1 MHIPFR
7 PAVPSRSTV
16 EAKRRK
22 PKFGG
27 IASVLNM
34 SMLKPLWSILLQ
46 IALLMTSTDQS
57 TSLSAAAA
65 TSTTGPPT
73 PPIVYTIAGSDSGGG
88 AGIQADLHAIHAM
101 GCHGCSAITCLTAQ
115 NSCGVTGVH
124 APPVDFLRQQL
135 DALADDMP
143 PRAIKIGML
152 GSKELAVEV
161 GRFLRDIKSRVPAE
175 QEPPFV
181 VLDPVMI
188 TTSGHKLID
197 DEAKAAMIEHVFS
210 QADVLT
216 PNKFEAEA
224 LLGRELSSPEDVEA
238 GAREL
243 LEMGLKAVLIK
254 GGHSLA
260 ESRSATPLRPDL
272 NATVGY
278 AQDYFLSS
286 EPPLDKDGKERLCD
300 GCRGVWLRTDRFDS
314 DNTHGTG
321 CTLSSAIASALA
333 KGHQQRNMV
342 SATSGTGAAR
352 AIYAIDACCLA
363 KAYVTAGI
371 ARGVQLGKG
380 PGPVVHAE
388 FPSTHYT
395 YPSIVLEPKARTS
408 ETPAF
413 LPMTKASAKSTTG
426 SDGSAKHVLG
436 KILPIVDTSEWVER
450 LAKVKGMTDIQLRIK
465 NEKDPEKILATV
477 KRSQKACEA
486 AGVRLW
492 INDFWEAA
500 IEAGCFGVHLGQED
514 LTRCVDNGGLAKL
527 YERKMALGISTHSYA
542 ELSAAMGVRP
552 SYISLGPVFGT
563 KSKNVA
569 FDPQGLATVFKWQ
582 ELLDPDMPLVA
593 IGGINDQ
600 DTASKVKD
608 AGADCIAV
616 IGAVTKAND
625 VDAACQMLIDAM
637 E

>member
-1 MHIPFR
+1 MPR
-7 PAVPSRSTV
+7 P
-16 EAKRRK
+16 
-22 PKFGG
+22 
-27 IASVLNM
+27 I
-34 SMLKPLWSILLQ
+34 WSILLQ
-46 IALLMTSTDQS
+46 IVLLMSSTDQS

-65 TSTTGPPT
+65 AAASAASSNTGPPT

-88 AGIQADLHAIHAM
+88 AGIQADLHAIHSM

-115 NSCGVTGVH
+115 NSCGVAAVH
-124 APPVDFLRQQL
+124 APPVEFLRQQL
-135 DALADDMP
+135 DVLADDLP

-152 GSKELAVEV
+152 GTKELAVEV
-161 GRFLRDIKSRVPAE
+161 GRFLRDIKSRVGDGE
-175 QEPPFV
+175 EEPFV

-188 TTSGHKLID
+188 STSGHKLID

-224 LLGRELSSPEDVEA
+224 LLGRELNSPEDVEA
-238 GAREL
+238 GAKEL
-243 LEMGLKAVLIK
+243 LQMGVKAVLIK

-260 ESRSATPLRPDL
+260 ESKSATPLRPDL

-286 EPPLDKDGKERLCD
+286 EPPLDKDGDERLCD
-300 GCRGVWLRTDRFDS
+300 GCRGVWLRADRFDS
-314 DNTHGTG
+314 ANTHGTG
-321 CTLSSAIASALA
+321 CTLSSAIAAALA
-333 KGHQQRNMV
+333 TGHQQRDIV
-342 SATSGTGAAR
+342 SATSGSGAAR
-352 AIYAIDACCLA
+352 AIYTIDACCLA

-380 PGPVVHAE
+380 PGPVIHTE
-388 FPSTHYT
+388 FPSSHFT
-395 YPSIVLEPKARTS
+395 YPSIVLNPKARTS

-413 LPMTKASAKSTTG
+413 LPMAKASAKNT
-426 SDGSAKHVLG
+426 DGNNKPDLG
-436 KILPIVDTSEWVER
+436 KILPIVDTAEWVER

-477 KRSQKACEA
+477 QKSQKACEA

-500 IEAGCFGVHLGQED
+500 VEAGCFGVHLGQED
-514 LTRCVDNGGLAKL
+514 LTRCADNGGLAKL
-527 YERKMALGISTHSYA
+527 HERKMALGISTHSYA
-542 ELSAAMGVRP
+542 ELSAAIGVRP

-569 FDPQGLATVFKWQ
+569 FDPQGLVTVFKWQ

-600 DTASKVKD
+600 DTAAEVKE
-608 AGADCIAV
+608 AGADCVAV
-616 IGAVTKAND
+616 IGAVTKAD
-625 VDAACQMLIDAM
+625 DIDAACQMLIDAM
-637 E
+637 K

>member
-1 MHIPFR
+1 MW
-7 PAVPSRSTV
+7 
-16 EAKRRK
+16 KK
-22 PKFGG
+22 M
-27 IASVLNM
+27 SVLQ
-34 SMLKPLWSILLQ
+34 SLWSILLQ
-46 IALLMTSTDQS
+46 IALLMSSTDPS
-57 TSLSAAAA
+57 ASLSADAAA
-65 TSTTGPPT
+65 AAATGPPT

-101 GCHGCSAITCLTAQ
+101 GCHGCSAVTCLTAQ
-115 NSCGVTGVH
+115 NSQGVSAVH
-124 APPVDFLRQQL
+124 APPVAFLRKQL
-135 DALADDMP
+135 EALADDLP

-152 GSKELAVEV
+152 GSRELAEEV
-161 GRFLRDIKSRVPAE
+161 GRFLRQVKSRTEGA
-175 QEPPFV
+175 EPPLV

-188 TTSGHKLID
+188 TTSGHRLID

-224 LLGRELSSPEDVEA
+224 LLGKELRSPEDVEA

-243 LEMGLKAVLIK
+243 LAMGSGLQAVLIK

-260 ESRSATPLRPDL
+260 ESRSETPLRPDL

-278 AQDYFLSS
+278 AQDYFLSLD
-286 EPPLDKDGKERLCD
+286 PPLDADGKERLCD
-300 GCRGVWLRTDRFDS
+300 GCRGVWLRTDRYDS
-314 DNTHGTG
+314 DHTHGTG

-333 KGHQQRNMV
+333 LGHQQRDMV
-342 SATSGTGAAR
+342 AATSGTGAAR

-371 ARGVQLGKG
+371 ARGVQLGQG
-380 PGPVVHAE
+380 PGPVVHTE
-388 FPSTHYT
+388 FPSSDFT
-395 YPSIVLEPKARTS
+395 YPSIVLDPKARTS

-413 LPMTKASAKSTTG
+413 LPMAKASAKSVPG
-426 SDGSAKHVLG
+426 DGGDNNAKPVLG
-436 KILPIVDTSEWVER
+436 TILPIVDTAEWVER
-450 LAKVKGMTDIQLRIK
+450 LARVKGMTDIQLRIK

-477 KRSQKACEA
+477 KRSQDACQA

-492 INDFWEAA
+492 INDYWEAA
-500 IEAGCFGVHLGQED
+500 VEAGCFGVHLGQED
-514 LTRCVDNGGLAKL
+514 LTRCVDGGGLAQL
-527 YERKMALGISTHSYA
+527 HERKMALGVSTHSYA
-542 ELSAAMGVRP
+542 ELSAAIGVRP

-569 FDPQGLATVFKWQ
+569 FDPQGLATVVKWH

-593 IGGINDQ
+593 IGGINDE
-600 DTASKVKD
+600 DTAFRVKE

-616 IGAVTKAND
+616 IGAVTKADD
-625 VDAACQMLIDAM
+625 VDAACQLLIDAM